1 MPTFKPD
8 SLMTFDTAEACRRR
22 LVDFLKQT
30 RESDVIM
37 DLSVVS
43 HCDSAGLALLIE
55 AQRLCRQLHKRCQIT
70 NIPPLVHALAE
81 FCGLEKIVVS

>member
-1 MPTFKPD
+1 MANFKPD
-8 SLMTFDTAEACRRR
+8 NQITFATAETCRRR
-22 LVDFLKQT
+22 LVDFIKT
-30 RESDVIM
+30 NHEPEVVV
-37 DLSVVS
+37 DLSEVN

-55 AQRLCRQLHKRCQIT
+55 AQRLCRQLHKRCQII